1 MSDHEVDTIMQLREV
16 LKDLQRKLDS
26 RSHMLAQILP
36 YIEFKTGNNAQ
47 HVIPNDDWI
56 KHVSDVNCEC
66 NPKIDPKNQQDIYRG
81 LADKYVF
88 VHNQIKYNKQEMN

>member
-47 HVIPNDDWI
+47 LEFDFVCFEFMEKFSKDIERFRDEYEKETATKEI
-56 KHVSDVNCEC
+56 K
-66 NPKIDPKNQQDIYRG
+66 
-81 LADKYVF
+81 F
-88 VHNQIKYNKQEMN
+88 